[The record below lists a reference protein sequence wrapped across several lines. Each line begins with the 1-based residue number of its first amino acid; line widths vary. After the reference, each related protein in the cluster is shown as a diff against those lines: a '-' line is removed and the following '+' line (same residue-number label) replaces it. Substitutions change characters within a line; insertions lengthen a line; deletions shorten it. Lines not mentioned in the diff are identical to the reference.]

1 MAQDENR
8 PLRADAR
15 RNRARVLLAAEEV
28 FAESGPSAST
38 EEVARR
44 AGVAIGTVFRHFPT
58 KEDLVQAVFAER
70 VQRLVDEAETLSTA
84 DDPAAAFF
92 TFFTHL
98 TELSVTKYAFAD
110 TLAAV
115 GVDVTAVGRTH
126 PQVVGRLHAAID
138 TLLTNAQR
146 AGAVRAD
153 VRVPEVVTMMIG
165 VSRAAEHA
173 GSDRKLLTRVLTI
186 IFDGLRPSD
195 RS

>member
-1 MAQDENR
+1 MTQDETR

-15 RNRARVLLAAEEV
+15 RNRARVLSAAEAV
-28 FAESGPSAST
+28 FAENGPSAST

-58 KEDLVQAVFAER
+58 KEDLVQAVFTER
-70 VQRLVDEAETLSTA
+70 VGRLVDEAETLSAA

-92 TFFTHL
+92 GFFTHL

-110 TLAAV
+110 TLAAA
-115 GVDVTAVGRTH
+115 GVDVTAVERTH
-126 PQVVGRLHAAID
+126 PQVVGRLHAAIG

-153 VRVPEVVTMMIG
+153 VGVPEVVTMMIG

-173 GSDRKLLTRVLTI
+173 SSDRKLLTRVLAI
-186 IFDGLRPSD
+186 IFDGLRPPDQS
-195 RS
+195 